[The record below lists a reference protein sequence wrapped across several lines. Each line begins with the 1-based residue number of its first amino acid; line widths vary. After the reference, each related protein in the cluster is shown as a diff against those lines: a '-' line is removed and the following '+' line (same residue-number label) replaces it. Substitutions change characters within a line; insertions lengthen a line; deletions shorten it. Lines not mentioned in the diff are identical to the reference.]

1 MADNYL
7 CVFGSLCYN
16 FDFAKRSKKEG
27 ALISANDVSL
37 QFGKRILF
45 DGVNI
50 TFNPGNCYGIIG
62 ANGSGKSTFLRILSG
77 DLDTTLGTVS
87 VAGGVRISVLS
98 QDQFA
103 FDESTVLMT
112 VVMGHKELY
121 KVMEEKDELYNK
133 PDFSE
138 ADGLRASELE
148 AEFAEMNGWNADSEA
163 AKLLSDLGITEDLHQ
178 QQMKQLEGS
187 QKVRVLLAQAL
198 FGNPDI
204 LILDEP
210 TNHLDVDACM
220 WLEEFLINFE
230 NTAIVVSHDRHF
242 LDKVCTHVCDIDFG
256 KIRMYSGNY
265 SFWIEA
271 SQLAL
276 RQRSES
282 NKKLE
287 DKRKE
292 LQDFIARFSAN
303 ASKARQA
310 TSRKKILEKL
320 TLDEIKPSSRKY
332 PFINFKPEREAGNDI
347 LHVENLTKSVDGQL
361 MFKNF
366 SLHAHKGDKIA
377 FVGPNDLVKTTLF
390 QILTGELKAD
400 SGSFKWGISTTQ
412 AYFPRDNQKYFDT
425 DLNIVDWLRQYSF
438 EKDENFIRGFLGR
451 MLFTGEESLK
461 SVRVLSGG
469 EKVRC
474 MFARMMLTGANVVIL
489 DEPTNHLDL
498 EAITALN
505 RGMESFPGTILF
517 SSHDHQLVQTAA
529 NRIIELTPAGSID
542 RIGLAYDEYLEDARL
557 KEQRQQLYGSLT
569 ST

>member
-1 MADNYL
+1 M
-7 CVFGSLCYN
+7 
-16 FDFAKRSKKEG
+16 
-27 ALISANDVSL
+27 ISATNVSL

-62 ANGSGKSTFLRILSG
+62 ANGSGKSTFLKILSG
-77 DLDTTLGTVS
+77 DIDTTSGTVS
-87 VAGGVRISVLS
+87 IASGKRLS
-98 QDQFA
+98 MLKQDQFA
-103 FDESTVLMT
+103 FDEFTVLMT
-112 VVMGHKELY
+112 VIVGHKKLY
-121 KVMEEKDELYNK
+121 QVIKEKDELYAK
-133 PDFSE
+133 PDFSD
-138 ADGLRASELE
+138 ADGIRASELE
-148 AEFAEMNGWNADSEA
+148 AEFGEMNGWDAESEA

-178 QQMKQLEGS
+178 QQMKTLEGS

-210 TNHLDVDACM
+210 TNHLDVDTCM

-242 LDKVCTHVCDIDFG
+242 LDKVCTYTCDIDYG
-256 KIRMYSGNY
+256 KIQQYTGNY
-265 SFWIEA
+265 SFWMEA

-276 RQRSES
+276 RQRSEQ
-282 NKKLE
+282 NKKTE
-287 DKRKE
+287 DRRKE

-310 TSRKKILEKL
+310 TSRKKMLEKL
-320 TLDEIKPSSRKY
+320 TIDEFKPSSRKY
-332 PFINFKPEREAGNDI
+332 PFINFKPEREAGNDV
-347 LHVENLTKSVDGQL
+347 LYVDNLTKSIDGQV

-366 SLHAHKGDKIA
+366 SMHAGKGEKIA

-390 QILTGELKAD
+390 QILMGELPAD
-400 SGSFKWGISTTQ
+400 QGTFKWGVSTTQ
-412 AYFPRDNQKYFDT
+412 AYFPKDNKKYFDM
-425 DLNIVDWLRQYSF
+425 DLNIIDWLRQYSK
-438 EKDENFIRGFLGR
+438 ETDENFVRGFLGR

-474 MFARMMLTGANVVIL
+474 MFSKMMLINANVLIL

-498 EAITALN
+498 EAITSLN
-505 RGMESFPGTILF
+505 KCLETFPGTVLF
-517 SSHDHQLVQTAA
+517 SSHDHQLVQTSA
-529 NRIIELTPAGSID
+529 NRIIELTPFGCID
-542 RIGLAYDEYLEDARL
+542 KMGVTYDEYLEDERI
-557 KEQRQQLYGSLT
+557 KQQRHALYEGGIHA
-569 ST
+569 

>member
-1 MADNYL
+1 M
-7 CVFGSLCYN
+7 
-16 FDFAKRSKKEG
+16 
-27 ALISANDVSL
+27 ISANDVSL

-62 ANGSGKSTFLRILSG
+62 ANGSGKSTFLKMLAG
-77 DLDTTLGTVS
+77 DLDTTTGTIS
-87 VAGGVRISVLS
+87 VAAGKRISVLG
-98 QDQFA
+98 QDQFV
-103 FDESTVLMT
+103 FDEITALMT

-121 KVMEEKDELYNK
+121 KVMKEKDELYNR
-133 PDFSE
+133 PDFSD

-148 AEFAEMNGWNADSEA
+148 AEFAEMNGWNAEA
-163 AKLLSDLGITEDLHQ
+163 EAGKLLSDLGISEDLHQ

-187 QKVRVLLAQAL
+187 QKMRVLLAQAL

-210 TNHLDVDACM
+210 TNHLDVDSCM

-242 LDKVCTHVCDIDFG
+242 LDKVCTHVCDIDYG
-256 KIRMYSGNY
+256 KIQMFSGNY

-271 SQLAL
+271 SQLAS
-276 RQRSES
+276 RQRSDS
-282 NKKLE
+282 NKKIE
-287 DKRKE
+287 DKRRE

-332 PFINFKPEREAGNDI
+332 PFINFKPEREAGNDV
-347 LHVENLTKSVDGQL
+347 LHVEGLTKSIDGQL
-361 MFKNF
+361 MFKSF
-366 SLHAHKGDKIA
+366 SLHVHKGDKIA

-390 QILTGELKAD
+390 QILMGELKAD
-400 SGSFKWGISTTQ
+400 SGAFKWGVSTTQ
-412 AYFPRDNQKYFDT
+412 TYFPRDNNKYFDV
-425 DLNIVDWLRQYSF
+425 DLNIVDWLRQYSV
-438 EKDENFIRGFLGR
+438 EKDENFVRGFLGR

-474 MFARMMLTGANVVIL
+474 MLARMMLTGANVVIL

-529 NRIIELTPAGSID
+529 NRIIELTPSGCID
-542 RIGLAYDEYLEDARL
+542 RIGVTYDEYLEDVRL

-569 ST
+569 SL

>member
-1 MADNYL
+1 
-7 CVFGSLCYN
+7 
-16 FDFAKRSKKEG
+16 
-27 ALISANDVSL
+27 
-37 QFGKRILF
+37 
-45 DGVNI
+45 
-50 TFNPGNCYGIIG
+50 
-62 ANGSGKSTFLRILSG
+62 
-77 DLDTTLGTVS
+77 
-87 VAGGVRISVLS
+87 
-98 QDQFA
+98 
-103 FDESTVLMT
+103 
-112 VVMGHKELY
+112 
-121 KVMEEKDELYNK
+121 
-133 PDFSE
+133 
-138 ADGLRASELE
+138 
-148 AEFAEMNGWNADSEA
+148 MNGWNADAEA
-163 AKLLSDLGITEDLHQ
+163 AKLISDLGISEDLHQ

-210 TNHLDVDACM
+210 TNHLDVDTCM

-256 KIRMYSGNY
+256 KIQMYSGNY

-271 SQLAL
+271 SQLVL
-276 RQRSES
+276 RQRSDS

-310 TSRKKILEKL
+310 TSRKKTLEKL

-332 PFINFKPEREAGNDI
+332 PFINFKPEREAGNDV
-347 LHVENLTKSVDGQL
+347 LHVENLTKAIDGKL

-366 SLHAHKGDKIA
+366 SLHAYKGDKIA

-390 QILTGELKAD
+390 RILIGELKAD
-400 SGSFKWGISTTQ
+400 SGSFKWGVSTTQ
-412 AYFPRDNQKYFDT
+412 AYFPRDNSKYFEA
-425 DLNIVDWLRQYSF
+425 DLNIVDWLRQYSV
-438 EKDENFIRGFLGR
+438 EKDENFVLGFLGR

-474 MFARMMLTGANVVIL
+474 MLARMMLTGANALVL

-498 EAITALN
+498 ESITALN

-529 NRIIELTPAGSID
+529 NRIIELTPDGCID
-542 RIGLAYDEYLEDARL
+542 RMETRYDEYLEDARL
-557 KEQRQQLYGSLT
+557 KEQRQQLYGSLM
-569 ST
+569 SP